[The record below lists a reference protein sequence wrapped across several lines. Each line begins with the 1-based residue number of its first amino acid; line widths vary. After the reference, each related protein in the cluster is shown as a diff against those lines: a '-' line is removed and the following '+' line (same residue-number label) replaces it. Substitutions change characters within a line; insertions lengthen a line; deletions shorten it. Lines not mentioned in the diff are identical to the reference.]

1 MIKIKTFTVNPL
13 EVNCY
18 VLSDETKE
26 AVLID
31 PGTFAASEW
40 DDVAAYIRSEELTV
54 RHCLLTHSHFDHI
67 MGCHYAFRDLALKPE
82 GHADDVEQYKML
94 PMQAK
99 TFFGLSL
106 SVPPQPDF
114 GKCLNE
120 GTTVAFGTHTL
131 TVMHTPGHSPGC
143 VCYYMEQDKLI
154 FTGDTLFRGSMGR
167 IDLPGGNGMA
177 MMASLRRLSALPP
190 DTQVYP
196 GHGPATSIENEKGW
210 IQAICKR

>member
-40 DDVAAYIRSEELTV
+40 DDVAAYIRSEGLTV

-120 GTTVAFGTHTL
+120 GTAVAFGTHIL
-131 TVMHTPGHSPGC
+131 TVMHTPGHTPGG
-143 VCYYMEQDKLI
+143 VCYQCGGRL
-154 FTGDTLFRGSMGR
+154 FCGDTLFYHSYGR
-167 IDLPGGNGMA
+167 IDLPGGDAGQMA
-177 MMASLRRLSALPP
+177 ASLKRLLAL
-190 DTQVYP
+190 DEETVASP
-196 GHGPATSIENEKGW
+196 GHGMRTKIAWERGLR
-210 IQAICKR
+210 A